1 MWRISLLYHILSL
14 RKGGE
19 VMAVIYATLIVMEV
33 KTFAQVPNTLKA
45 QVKQVLEDLEMGH
58 LAE

>member
-1 MWRISLLYHILSL
+1 
-14 RKGGE
+14 
-19 VMAVIYATLIVMEV
+19 MAVIYATLIIMGA

>member
-1 MWRISLLYHILSL
+1 MWRFSLIYNIFRL

-19 VMAVIYATLIVMEV
+19 VMAVIYATLIIMEA